1 MSNKG
6 KTVKVH
12 YTGTLDSG
20 EKFDSSYDHG
30 QPLEFQCGAGQMIK
44 GFDEAVEN
52 MNVGDKVTVHLEP
65 EDAYGEPRS
74 ELVIDFPVS
83 EVPNV
88 DQIHPGDKVYLQGP
102 GGMPVPATIVSI
114 DDSVVKVDANHELAG
129 KPLNF
134 EIELLSAE

>member
-52 MNVGDKVTVHLEP
+52 MNVGEKVTVHLEP

-134 EIELLSAE
+134 EIDLLSAE